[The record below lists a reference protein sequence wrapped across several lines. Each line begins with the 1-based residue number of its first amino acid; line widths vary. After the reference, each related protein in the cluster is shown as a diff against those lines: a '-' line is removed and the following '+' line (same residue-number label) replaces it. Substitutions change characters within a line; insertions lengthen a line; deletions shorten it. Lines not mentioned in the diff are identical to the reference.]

1 MGRVNRDRQNKS
13 LSFLNTVS
21 WHINRIS
28 NGREQSEGV
37 FSTETKTLNVLLANA
52 RYLSFAGDHLNIF
65 TSLKKCRS

>member
-28 NGREQSEGV
+28 NEGEQSEGV
-37 FSTETKTLNVLLANA
+37 FITETKALFI
-52 RYLSFAGDHLNIF
+52 YSHLYI
-65 TSLKKCRS
+65 TYS